1 MSKTFHPYQMLHGPH
16 TVAVLVPAIYAEFGL
31 TGVKTGLAKL
41 ESTGEDLKEMV
52 LLRFYWSRR

>member
-1 MSKTFHPYQMLHGPH
+1 MLHGPH